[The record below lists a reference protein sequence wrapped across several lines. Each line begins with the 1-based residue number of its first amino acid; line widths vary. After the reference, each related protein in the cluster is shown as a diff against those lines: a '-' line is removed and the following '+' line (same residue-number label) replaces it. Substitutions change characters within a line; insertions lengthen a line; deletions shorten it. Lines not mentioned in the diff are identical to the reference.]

1 MKDLSIQ
8 LHNHPGAIA
17 EMGGALA
24 KAGVSVEGG
33 GAWVVDG
40 VGIAHFLFEESIGNI
55 NTLFSL
61 FHQEKKDTN
70 DALQPWGIRN
80 PTESRR
86 PFQSNSSHFKKY
98 RVFQQNRPNLT
109 THFHITGVRCGH
121 FAAPGILFLKVSFC
135 RLIGRAVL
143 PKSLKMSLRPVDP
156 DRSHQALYYRRRSNP
171 GKI

>member
-1 MKDLSIQ
+1 MKDLSIP

-109 THFHITGVRCGH
+109 THFHITGVRLGH
-121 FAAPGILFLKVSFC
+121 
-135 RLIGRAVL
+135 
-143 PKSLKMSLRPVDP
+143 
-156 DRSHQALYYRRRSNP
+156 
-171 GKI
+171 